1 MEGIIKLLLCI
12 ILLYPSHLYSAIP
25 SGSPQKPLQE
35 EIRCLSIAIHQE
47 ARGEP
52 YKGRKAVADVI
63 INRSLLSG
71 DNICKVIRK
80 PFQFSFMNG
89 RKTLPRVEKHF
100 WDEAEKHLLL
110 LANGLHVDSTRG
122 ATFFFRVDHHSE
134 LTRKLKL
141 VKVVGNHKFMVSS
154 HKLMKEG

>member
-1 MEGIIKLLLCI
+1 MEGVIKLILCVTLLC
-12 ILLYPSHLYSAIP
+12 PSHLYSAIP
-25 SGSPQKPLQE
+25 SRSPQKPLQE

-63 INRSLLSG
+63 INRSLRSG
-71 DNICKVIRK
+71 DSICKVIRK

-89 RKTLPRVEKHF
+89 RKHLPRVEKEF
-100 WDEAEKHLLL
+100 WEEAEKHLVL
-110 LANGLHVDSTRG
+110 LANGLHKDSTHG
-122 ATFFFRVDHHSE
+122 AMFFFRIDHHSE

-141 VKVVGNHKFMVSS
+141 VKIVGR